1 MPIEDVLQERR
12 NDYDVTNTVQV
23 SSPPKVR
30 SAVQDLFSSLYPTR
44 SFDSVWLAFH
54 DFERMYSGL
63 DASYHAVD
71 TSYHDIQHTLDM
83 TLAIARLI
91 AGHERSVEAQD
102 RLGPERAELAL
113 VSALFHDVGYLRHKE
128 LDAAAVNGAV
138 FTRVHVTRS
147 GRFLET
153 YLPKIGLGRFSPVVS
168 RIVHFTG
175 YELNIDQ
182 IELDDPRDS
191 VVGHL
196 LGTADLVAQLA
207 DRCYLEKCR
216 DRLYP
221 EFVLG
226 GVAVDERAAGAVLYR
241 SAQDLLSKTLGF
253 YQYSAR
259 RRLEHNFNRVYRY
272 MEAFFEGQSPYVQ
285 FIRKNLTFLNG
296 LMKAGDWERL
306 RRRPPCIMPNP
317 DGEKHLMELAL
328 LRVRS
333 WAGPAAAAIP
343 EGGQPA
349 SIVAARGQTASVL
362 SDGLQPASVVA
373 AGAQQGSVVAALGQP
388 EPAPAGTS

>member
-1 MPIEDVLQERR
+1 MTMPTEDDLQERR

-30 SAVQDLFSSLYPTR
+30 TAVKDLFSALYPNN

-54 DFERMYSGL
+54 DFERLFNGS
-63 DASYHAVD
+63 DPSYHGVD
-71 TSYHDIQHTLDM
+71 TTYHDIQHTLDM
-83 TLAIARLI
+83 TLALSRLI
-91 AGHERSVEAQD
+91 AGHEMSVEPAD
-102 RLGPERAELAL
+102 RLGPDRAELAL
-113 VSALFHDVGYLRHKE
+113 VSALFHDSGYLRHKE
-128 LDAAAVNGAV
+128 LDAGVPNGAI
-138 FTRVHVTRS
+138 FTRIHVTRS
-147 GRFLET
+147 GRFLES
-153 YLPKIGLGRFSPVVS
+153 YLPKIGLEGFTPVVS

-182 IELDDPRDS
+182 IELEDPKDS

-226 GVAVDERAAGAVLYR
+226 GVAIDERPAGGVLYR

-253 YQYSAR
+253 YQSSAR
-259 RRLEHNFNRVYRY
+259 HRLEHNFNRVYRY
-272 MEAFFEGQSPYVQ
+272 MEAFFERGQSPYVQ

-296 LMKAGDWERL
+296 VIRTGDWERL
-306 RRRPPCIMPNP
+306 RRHPPCVMPDP
-317 DGEKHLMELAL
+317 AGEAHLLELAL
-328 LRVRS
+328 ERVRAWS
-333 WAGPAAAAIP
+333 NAQRKPAATP
-343 EGGQPA
+343 
-349 SIVAARGQTASVL
+349 
-362 SDGLQPASVVA
+362 
-373 AGAQQGSVVAALGQP
+373 
-388 EPAPAGTS
+388 

>member
-1 MPIEDVLQERR
+1 MTMPTEEDLQERR

-23 SSPPKVR
+23 SSPAKVR
-30 SAVQDLFSSLYPTR
+30 AAVRDLFSALYPHN

-54 DFERMYSGL
+54 DFERLFTGR
-63 DASYHAVD
+63 DASYHGVD
-71 TSYHDIQHTLDM
+71 TTYHDIQHTLDM
-83 TLAIARLI
+83 TLAISRLI
-91 AGHERSVEAQD
+91 AGHEMSVEPAD

-113 VSALFHDVGYLRHKE
+113 VSALFHDAGYLRHKE
-128 LDAAAVNGAV
+128 LDAGVPNGAV

-147 GRFLET
+147 GRFLES
-153 YLPKIGLGRFSPVVS
+153 YLPKVGLERFTPVVS

-182 IELDDPRDS
+182 IELEDPKDS

-226 GVAVDERAAGAVLYR
+226 GVAIDERPAGTVLYH
-241 SAQDLLSKTLGF
+241 SAQDLLAKTLGF
-253 YQYSAR
+253 YQSSAR
-259 RRLEHNFNRVYRY
+259 QRLDGNFNRVYRY
-272 MEAFFEGQSPYVQ
+272 MEAFFERRQSPYVQ

-296 LMKAGDWERL
+296 VIKAGDWERL
-306 RRRPPCIMPNP
+306 RRHPPCVMPDP
-317 DGEKHLMELAL
+317 AGEAHLIELAL
-328 LRVRS
+328 ERVRKWS
-333 WAGPAAAAIP
+333 ESQRPAA
-343 EGGQPA
+343 
-349 SIVAARGQTASVL
+349 
-362 SDGLQPASVVA
+362 
-373 AGAQQGSVVAALGQP
+373 
-388 EPAPAGTS
+388 PAP